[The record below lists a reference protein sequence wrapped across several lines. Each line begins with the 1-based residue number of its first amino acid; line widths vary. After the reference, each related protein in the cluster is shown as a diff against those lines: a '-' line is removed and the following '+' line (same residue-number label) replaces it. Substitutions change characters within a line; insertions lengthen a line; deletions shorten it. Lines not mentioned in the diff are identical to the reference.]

1 MLDVDALRSRYPA
14 LAARTDDG
22 HDVVHAD
29 APGGTQ
35 AVDLAI
41 EAMAD
46 HLRTG
51 TANSH
56 APFPDSERLDAM
68 VDGVRERVGRFLDSE
83 PGSIVFGPNMTT
95 LTFHLAHA
103 LAGEVDAG
111 ANLVCTRLDHDA
123 NVAPWRLLAER
134 TGAEVRF
141 VPIDDQAR
149 LDTAALEDLVDERT
163 ALVTLPGAS
172 NAFGTRVDP
181 APFVAAARA
190 VGALTFLDAVHLAPH
205 APLRRRAWGVDVV
218 ACSPYK
224 FFGPHSGI
232 LAMDP
237 ELLERLRPDKVRPS
251 PAQGPEKW
259 QTGTASFEAI
269 AGIGGALDHLAT
281 LDWGDVQAHEHTLA
295 ERFLAGVRERA
306 HLRLHGLDTADGRTP
321 TFAVTVDGHAPEA
334 VATHLG
340 RRGVHVYAGHY
351 YAVEP
356 MAAMGLLDHGGAV
369 RVGFVHYHRDR
380 DVDRVLA
387 VLDELA

>member
-1 MLDVDALRSRYPA
+1 VLDVDALRRRFPA
-14 LAARTDDG
+14 LSARTDDG
-22 HDVVHAD
+22 RDVVHAD

-68 VDGVRERVGRFLDSE
+68 VDRVREQAGRFLDSE

-103 LAGEVDAG
+103 LAREVDAE
-111 ANLVCTRLDHDA
+111 ANIVCTRLDHDA

-134 TGAEVRF
+134 TGAEVRY
-141 VPIDDQAR
+141 VPIDDEAR
-149 LDTAALEDLVDERT
+149 LEAGALERLVDEHT

-181 APFVAAARA
+181 APFVVAARA
-190 VGALTFLDAVHLAPH
+190 VGALVFVDAVHLAPH
-205 APLRRRAWGVDVV
+205 APLRRRGWDVDVV

-224 FFGPHSGI
+224 FFGPHSGM
-232 LAMDP
+232 LAIDP
-237 ELLERLRPDKVRPS
+237 ALLERLRPDKVRPS
-251 PAQGPEKW
+251 PDEGPDRW

-269 AGIGGALDHLAT
+269 AGIGGALGYHET
-281 LDWGDVQAHEHTLA
+281 LDWGDVQAHERALA
-295 ERFLAGVRERA
+295 ERFLAGVHARD
-306 HLRLHGLDTADGRTP
+306 HVRLHGPDAVDGRTP
-321 TFAVTVDGHAPEA
+321 TFAVTVDGHTPDA

-340 RRGVHVYAGHY
+340 RRGVNVYAGHY
-351 YAVEP
+351 YALEP
-356 MAAMGLLDHGGAV
+356 MAAMGLLEHGGAV
-369 RVGFVHYHRDR
+369 RVGFVHYHRER
-380 DVDRVLA
+380 DVDRVLE
-387 VLDELA
+387 VLDELR